1 MYNFE
6 CTEWFHF
13 IIFQSQIY
21 REDDKKVYESILLID
36 IISNL
41 NSTLSSKYLENYLN
55 FQSLKGI

>member
-1 MYNFE
+1 MCNFE

-21 REDDKKVYESILLID
+21 REDDKKVYESTLLID